1 MTKTNSKAVS
11 LTDRSVRALKAKP
24 GERLELW
31 DAEVRGLSIRVS
43 DRGKRW
49 VYRYRR
55 LDGSQPRVTLG
66 DYAPP
71 GSSAG
76 DLAALGVAG
85 ARARARK
92 LRTEIDD
99 GGDPAGAKALARA
112 EAQAETI
119 RTTSDLATEYF
130 AACERGEYRPSKRR
144 VQKRPAT
151 LKNERWMWKKH
162 LEPSIGSIRVETLS
176 RDAVKKCLRKL
187 LDEGKGVMAN
197 RVRGLLQ
204 SMYAWAK
211 VEGRTDIN
219 PAASIAPMAEE
230 KPRTRVISD
239 DELRTIWKALEDV
252 SELRTPA
259 GEKVSVGR
267 PVRIAMQLCFLT
279 MQRRAEIATMRVADL
294 DLERAIWTIP
304 ADHTKSGRG
313 HVVPL
318 APAAIRL
325 IREALQLA
333 EFEGRSTEA
342 HKAPSPFVFPGR
354 VDPQK
359 WAIHPS
365 SLTQAMRDIRAAVGI
380 PDVTVH
386 DARRLGA
393 TLMCGDRIRMS
404 PYTAGLVLNHSSERG
419 GAAAVTLSTYVH
431 ADTTNEKR
439 RALVALEALILSIVE
454 TSPSGAET
462 AR

>member
-1 MTKTNSKAVS
+1 MPKANSNAVA
-11 LTDRSVRALKAKP
+11 LTDRGVRALKAKP
-24 GERLELW
+24 GVRLEIW
-31 DAEVRGLSIRVS
+31 DAECRGLCLRVS
-43 DRGKRW
+43 NAGKRW

-55 LDGSQPRVTLG
+55 PDGSQPRMTLG
-66 DYAPP
+66 DYVPP
-71 GSSAG
+71 EDAAG
-76 DLAALGVAG
+76 NPKALSVAG

-99 GGDPAGAKALARA
+99 GGDPASAKALAKA
-112 EAQAETI
+112 EAKAQPI
-119 RTTSDLATEYF
+119 RTVGDLAREYF

-144 VQKRPAT
+144 TQKRPAT
-151 LKNERWMWKKH
+151 IKNERWMWSKH
-162 LEPSIGSIRVETLS
+162 LEPSIGEVRVEALS

-204 SMYAWAK
+204 TMYAWAN

-230 KPRTRVISD
+230 KPRARVISD
-239 DELRTIWKALEDV
+239 EELKAIWLALQDTSSLRTAEDEPV
-252 SELRTPA
+252 H
-259 GEKVSVGR
+259 VGR
-267 PVRIAMQLCFLT
+267 PVRIALQLCFLT
-279 MQRRAEIATMRVADL
+279 MQRRGEIASMRTADV
-294 DLERAIWTIP
+294 DFDRAIWTIP
-304 ADHTKSGRG
+304 ASHTKSGRG

-318 APAAIRL
+318 APASAAL
-325 IREALQLA
+325 IREALELA
-333 EFEGRSTEA
+333 QMESRSDEDTTTS
-342 HKAPSPFVFPGR
+342 SPFVFPGR
-354 VDPQK
+354 VDPLK
-359 WAIHPS
+359 KAIDPA
-365 SLTQAMRDIRAAVGI
+365 SLSHAMRDIRAAIGI

-393 TLMCGDRIRMS
+393 TLMCGERIGLT

-439 RALVALEALILSIVE
+439 RALIALEKLILSIVAR
-454 TSPSGAET
+454 PDAAERGN
-462 AR
+462 A